1 MLKSLELRRQL
12 FHACLGI
19 ALTLLLFYGIF
30 TATHLF
36 VILVIGII
44 LALLS
49 KQYRIPIIA
58 KFLDI
63 FERDNVKTDLPGKGA
78 IYFFVGALLAIKLFP
93 MDIALASIMILALG
107 DSISHIVGKNYGK
120 TQLWINKHNDKLF
133 EGTVAGIILG
143 FFGAYGFVGPVLAF
157 FGAAFAMTAELVEM
171 KLGEAIIDD
180 NILIPLVSGT
190 VMLLLRVYF

>member
-1 MLKSLELRRQL
+1 MLRLLELRRQL
-12 FHACLGI
+12 FHALLGI
-19 ALTLLLFYGIF
+19 VLVLLLYYSVF

-44 LALLS
+44 LAIIS
-49 KQYRIPIIA
+49 KKYRIPVIA
-58 KFLDI
+58 QFLDI
-63 FERDNVKTDLPGKGA
+63 FERDNIKTDLPGKGA

-93 MDIALASIMILALG
+93 KDIALASIMILALG
-107 DSISHIVGKNYGK
+107 DSISHIVGKSFGK

-133 EGTVAGIILG
+133 EGTIAGIILG

-157 FGAAFAMTAELVEM
+157 SGAALAMTTELVEM
-171 KLGEAIIDD
+171 KLGKTIIDN

-190 VMLLLRVYF
+190 TMLILRVYF

>member
-1 MLKSLELRRQL
+1 M
-12 FHACLGI
+12 
-19 ALTLLLFYGIF
+19 
-30 TATHLF
+30 
-36 VILVIGII
+36 
-44 LALLS
+44 
-49 KQYRIPIIA
+49 
-58 KFLDI
+58 
-63 FERDNVKTDLPGKGA
+63 KTDLPGKGA